1 MSLFTEIAESVV
13 NGEDTLTRELMEKA
27 LAEGLPSAEL
37 LENGL
42 VAGMSVVGQRFK
54 NNEIFIP
61 EVLVSARAMKAG
73 MEILRPHLVQD
84 DLQSRGKVV
93 MGTIQGDLHDIGK
106 NIVAML
112 LEGAGF
118 EVIDLGADVK
128 IERFVEAVKTEE
140 ADLVGMSALLTTT
153 MINMKTVIEDLKKAG
168 LSKPVKTMIGGA
180 PVTRDYADRIGADGY
195 ASDASQAVDLALQLL
210 KN

>member
-13 NGEDTLTRELMEKA
+13 NGEDNLTRELMEKA

-153 MINMKTVIEDLKKAG
+153 MI
-168 LSKPVKTMIGGA
+168 
-180 PVTRDYADRIGADGY
+180 
-195 ASDASQAVDLALQLL
+195 
-210 KN
+210 

>member
-1 MSLFTEIAESVV
+1 
-13 NGEDTLTRELMEKA
+13 
-27 LAEGLPSAEL
+27 
-37 LENGL
+37 
-42 VAGMSVVGQRFK
+42 
-54 NNEIFIP
+54 
-61 EVLVSARAMKAG
+61 G
-73 MEILRPHLVQD
+73 MEILRPHLAQD
-84 DLQSRGKVV
+84 DLKSRGKVV

-128 IERFVEAVKTEE
+128 IERFIEAVKTEE

-153 MINMKTVIEDLKKAG
+153 MINMKTVIEDLKNAG

-195 ASDASQAVDLALQLL
+195 APDASQAVDLARQLL

>member
-195 ASDASQAVDLALQLL
+195 ASDASRAVDLALQLL